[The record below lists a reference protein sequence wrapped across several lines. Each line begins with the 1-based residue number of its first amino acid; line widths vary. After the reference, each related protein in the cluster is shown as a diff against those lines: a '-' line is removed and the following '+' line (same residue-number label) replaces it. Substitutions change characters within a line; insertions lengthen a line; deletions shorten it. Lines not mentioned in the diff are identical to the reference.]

1 MIRTPSDLTGY
12 LYALALQLPDVA
24 HVITGEGS
32 RQEESTKSTARYPQ
46 VLIETPEASI
56 PLSGDQK
63 TMSTRIYVLAS
74 PQGSTHA
81 HQDAAADRAYR
92 ITEAF
97 ISAIRAHALSEDH
110 GFSLT
115 SQDVEIIPVIARGS
129 DQLRGWTFDPGIMVD
144 QSCGEYDADTF
155 YMPQFTWTNDEEDVT
170 GANIT
175 ITDTSIHGDEDAT
188 QMYWQE
194 EYDQPVAT
202 TFDGPDGIRL
212 NPIADGPAFRI
223 IHVWMRM
230 TGAHQLYAYA
240 RIDSR
245 ETSGR
250 STPFVTIYPI

>member
-63 TMSTRIYVLAS
+63 AMSTRIYVLAMS
-74 PQGSTHA
+74 QGSTHA
-81 HQDAAADRAYR
+81 HEDQATDRAYR
-92 ITEAF
+92 IAEAF

-115 SQDVEIIPVIARGS
+115 RDDIEITPVIARGS

-155 YMPQFTWTNDEEDVT
+155 YMPQFTWANSEEDPH
-170 GANIT
+170 GASIT

-188 QMYWQE
+188 DMYWQE
-194 EYDQPVAT
+194 EYDQPEAT
-202 TFDGPDGIRL
+202 TFPLLDGIRVDVIL
-212 NPIADGPAFRI
+212 DGPAFRI

-230 TGAHQLYAYA
+230 TGSHTLWAYA

-245 ETSGR
+245 ETTGR